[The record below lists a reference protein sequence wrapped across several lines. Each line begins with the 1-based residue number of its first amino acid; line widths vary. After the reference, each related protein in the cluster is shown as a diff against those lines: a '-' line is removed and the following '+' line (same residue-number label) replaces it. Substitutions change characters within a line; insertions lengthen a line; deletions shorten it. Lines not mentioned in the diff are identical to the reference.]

1 MDYEKKYNEALER
14 AKELIALLD
23 KVKLQATQADIYEIF
38 PELCESEGER
48 IRKTLMDIVG
58 RIVERAFT
66 EEGVT
71 KTSVLAWLE
80 KQKPVYDTTFEKWLD
95 DWYQGSKE
103 AGGDVVMSEAEFK
116 NWSRGIRNMYQQK
129 PVEWSYPYGRN
140 ETVDRLVSISE
151 CLEMDGDCL
160 FNGYSGTDCGKFLRE
175 LARKQIECKPVE
187 WSEEDEHRITDAIYF
202 LESAKSHYADTSELD
217 AAINFLKSLHERFN
231 LQPRA
236 EWSDEEKRHIQN
248 LESVLYY
255 DQHLSKETRI
265 ELGNF
270 LKSLRPSWKPNK
282 EQMVALQDS
291 IDLDKTVFRRG
302 KLVALLEDLK
312 KLM

>member
-129 PVEWSYPYGRN
+129 PVEVKDPFSNANFVR
-140 ETVDRLVSISE
+140 
-151 CLEMDGDCL
+151 
-160 FNGYSGTDCGKFLRE
+160 GYESGYNDAIRE
-175 LARKQIECKPVE
+175 QKPVE
-187 WSEEDEHRITDAIYF
+187 WSKEDENKLNHILEIVHIASGSEASVDEKEE
-202 LESAKSHYADTSELD
+202 LES
-217 AAINFLKSLHERFN
+217 
-231 LQPRA
+231 
-236 EWSDEEKRHIQN
+236 
-248 LESVLYY
+248 
-255 DQHLSKETRI
+255 
-265 ELGNF
+265 F